1 MNGTKK
7 AECIREKSIVHDI
20 FWINQKYF
28 DPSLAVGQ
36 GLGLLILW

>member
-1 MNGTKK
+1 M
-7 AECIREKSIVHDI
+7 IF

-36 GLGLLILW
+36 GLGYFFGDWMK